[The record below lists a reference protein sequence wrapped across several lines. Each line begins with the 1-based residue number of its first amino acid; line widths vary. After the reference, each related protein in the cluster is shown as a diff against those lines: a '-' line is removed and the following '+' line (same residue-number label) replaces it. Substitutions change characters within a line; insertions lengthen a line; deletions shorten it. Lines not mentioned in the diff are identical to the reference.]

1 MKEKIIKSIR
11 GDIVLTVSVCL
22 AVFSCIV
29 VPPNIGYLDYIDF
42 RTLILLFCLM
52 LIISGLRELN
62 FFSSENG
69 FWITPDPGRG
79 SR

>member
-42 RTLILLFCLM
+42 RTLILLRCV
-52 LIISGLRELN
+52 
-62 FFSSENG
+62 
-69 FWITPDPGRG
+69 
-79 SR
+79 